1 MKTPYLYIIEV
12 CLCSGVLLGL
22 YRWLFERRVPF
33 RACRIYLLS
42 AVALSAVIPALHIP
56 VYPAAPVAV
65 APFVAPVESELV
77 GTAEFVEPVMAAP
90 VVGTLRALDWP
101 RLLTDAMRMVYV
113 GAVCVLFGWFIVRL
127 VYIARLRRRARLT
140 DCRGYVLAEHAA
152 VRAPFSFLRTVYLG
166 DGFDG
171 HRRAIILHHEASH
184 VRHRHSVERIVM
196 EAMLCVLW
204 FNPFVW
210 VAARRLREVQEWE
223 ADRDVLDGGCD
234 LTEYRMT
241 LFSQLFGYNPDMTCG
256 LSHSFTKNRFLMM
269 TRNKWGRFAGWR
281 LAAALPFVGGMLCL
295 CGFTTRTTD
304 DYKTATV
311 HIASD
316 GSVTLNGRPIAKE
329 ELLDFVT
336 AEREKFAEAD
346 RKDLT
351 VRIVSEPAENP
362 RIFIAEN
369 GSVTLNGNAVTLD
382 ALESELKAFR
392 AGLSTEKLAD
402 TYVELSSA
410 PATPMSAV
418 AEVKEVLRRVPLLKI
433 RYRSDECSVSRML
446 SPVSGNDGKV
456 KVIAPVPNKRNDL
469 LVFVDKQSQVRVKS
483 GGSQSKIMSLKEL
496 SGRIADFVSD
506 KAGKAKQQ
514 VTLFELPDG
523 RTVDY
528 PVSRRSVFLSIDP
541 RTPYNSFVSV
551 QTAIA
556 AGFDAVRD
564 EVARKWFD
572 KSFAA
577 LTDAE
582 RQVVWRAVPMNV
594 AEAEPQPHAE

>member
-1 MKTPYLYIIEV
+1 M
-12 CLCSGVLLGL
+12 GA
-22 YRWLFERRVPF
+22 FRR
-33 RACRIYLLS
+33 
-42 AVALSAVIPALHIP
+42 
-56 VYPAAPVAV
+56 
-65 APFVAPVESELV
+65 
-77 GTAEFVEPVMAAP
+77 M
-90 VVGTLRALDWP
+90 
-101 RLLTDAMRMVYV
+101 
-113 GAVCVLFGWFIVRL
+113 
-127 VYIARLRRRARLT
+127 
-140 DCRGYVLAEHAA
+140 
-152 VRAPFSFLRTVYLG
+152 
-166 DGFDG
+166 
-171 HRRAIILHHEASH
+171 
-184 VRHRHSVERIVM
+184 
-196 EAMLCVLW
+196 
-204 FNPFVW
+204 
-210 VAARRLREVQEWE
+210 AARRRSPLRG
-223 ADRDVLDGGCD
+223 RD
-234 LTEYRMT
+234 
-241 LFSQLFGYNPDMTCG
+241 
-256 LSHSFTKNRFLMM
+256 
-269 TRNKWGRFAGWR
+269 
-281 LAAALPFVGGMLCL
+281 ALPA

-456 KVIAPVPNKRNDL
+456 KVIAPAPNKRNDL

-514 VTLFELPDG
+514 VTFVRIARWSDSRLSGQSKSRVF
-523 RTVDY
+523 VD
-528 PVSRRSVFLSIDP
+528 RSSH
-541 RTPYNSFVSV
+541 
-551 QTAIA
+551 
-556 AGFDAVRD
+556 
-564 EVARKWFD
+564 
-572 KSFAA
+572 A
-577 LTDAE
+577 L
-582 RQVVWRAVPMNV
+582 Q
-594 AEAEPQPHAE
+594 